1 MNIEHLVKM
10 ANQIGD
16 FFRSYPDQ
24 EQAKQDI
31 ASHLTRFWAP
41 QMRQQILDHIAQTT
55 DTGLQPLVLNAIRE
69 HVHIKNAAQP
79 T

>member
-1 MNIEHLVKM
+1 MSMDIQHLVKM

-16 FFRSYPDQ
+16 FFRSYPDV

-41 QMRQQILDHIAQTT
+41 QMRAQIIQHIN
-55 DTGLQPLVLNAIRE
+55 DNPDNGLQPLVANAIRE
-69 HVHIKNAAQP
+69 HVH
-79 T
+79 

>member
-1 MNIEHLVKM
+1 MSMDIQQLVKM

-16 FFRSYPDQ
+16 FFRSYPDT

-41 QMRQQILDHIAQTT
+41 QMRAQIIQHIN
-55 DTGLQPLVLNAIRE
+55 DNPESGLQPLVLHAIRE
-69 HVHIKNAAQP
+69 HVH
-79 T
+79 

>member
-24 EQAKQDI
+24 EQAKKDI

-41 QMRQQILDHIAQTT
+41 QMRQQILDHIAQTA
-55 DTGLQPLVLNAIRE
+55 DSGLQPLVLSAIRE
-69 HVHIKNAAQP
+69 HLHIKNPVQQ

>member
-16 FFRSYPDQ
+16 FFRSYPDH
-24 EQAKQDI
+24 EQAKKDI

-41 QMRQQILDHIAQTT
+41 QMRQQILDYVAETP
-55 DTGLQPLVLNAIRE
+55 DTGLHPLVLSAIRE
-69 HVHIKNAAQP
+69 YVKVKSAKSEA
-79 T
+79 